1 MSLLPRAARGHSVE
15 PVRLEMET
23 AFPQYPRGSFLR
35 DYHWPVGPLRHTMVS
50 FSAATVSFSFRRSKK
65 FGPFR
70 MTVSNTGVG
79 TSVGIGGVRVTNSPR
94 GGLHL
99 SISAAGLT
107 YRTRLRSQRQEPL
120 SPQMSK
126 AISPNQ
132 GLLNNAHRNSD
143 DSSQHT
149 AVVNALAEVE
159 RARVQCGTAGYWR
172 SRAGSLLPGS

>member
-79 TSVGIGGVRVTNSPR
+79 YEFTSRRVTS
-94 GGLHL
+94 LHFRCWTDVQNK
-99 SISAAGLT
+99 ATLT
-107 YRTRLRSQRQEPL
+107 
-120 SPQMSK
+120 K
-126 AISPNQ
+126 ARAIV
-132 GLLNNAHRNSD
+132 
-143 DSSQHT
+143 T
-149 AVVNALAEVE
+149 ANV
-159 RARVQCGTAGYWR
+159 
-172 SRAGSLLPGS
+172 